1 MKGKIMRKVYIT
13 REDNIDEVRDDLYS
27 YEYEFDHAVIKNP
40 NGEKIK
46 TESFE
51 YLMDVLTFYYNQVIY
66 LYTKEY

>member
-13 REDNIDEVRDDLYS
+13 REDNIDEVSDDLYS
-27 YEYEFDHAVIKNP
+27 YEYEFDQAVIKNP
-40 NGEKIK
+40 NGENIK

-51 YLMDVLTFYYNQVIY
+51 YLMDILTFYYNQLID